1 MSNPL
6 PIQEW
11 LNVIKD
17 EYLDGFVKDGGSA
30 IKFVLPVQEDL
41 APLLKARLS
50 SMACG
55 LGYVVVNVDSGETR
69 VHMPQ
74 EIFFRI
80 AQQIDWRLLAR
91 RVVLRLC
98 EYAGYHTGTI
108 DPQREPPIL
117 EAVSTANSVEES
129 MIALEMRNPL
139 FRTVAQN
146 YNMSRDFRMA
156 MTHFCNAEM
165 GGIGQNQE
173 AAPLIDWVTGANKR
187 VSNVRR
193 YSIYNSIVR
202 TNARHLLESLL
213 YWVRFAGY
221 SGSVVLL
228 NNSRVT
234 LRQNPRDG
242 LLFYSR
248 PAVMDHYELLREL
261 IDGTDRLNGL
271 LGIVLSKEDLLDDD
285 PRRKGVSIYQALQ
298 ARIADEVQD
307 RDLANPMS
315 TLVRLTD

>member
-1 MSNPL
+1 MTNTL

-11 LNVIKD
+11 LTVIED

-30 IKFVLPVQEDL
+30 IKFVVPVQEDL
-41 APLLKARLS
+41 APLLQARLS
-50 SMACG
+50 AMAGG
-55 LGYVVVNVDSGETR
+55 LGYLVVKVDSGETR

-80 AQQIDWRLLAR
+80 AQQIDWPLLAR
-91 RVVLRLC
+91 RVMLRLC
-98 EYAGYHTGTI
+98 EDAGYHTGTI
-108 DPQREPPIL
+108 DPQGEPLIL

-139 FRTVAQN
+139 FRAVAQN

-156 MTHFCNAEM
+156 MTHFCRAEM
-165 GGIGQNQE
+165 GGIGQDQE
-173 AAPLIDWVTGANKR
+173 AAPLIDWVTGANRR
-187 VSNVRR
+187 VSNVRS

-213 YWVRFAGY
+213 YWGRFAGY

-271 LGIVLSKEDLLDDD
+271 LGIVLSKEDILDDD
-285 PRRKGVSIYQALQ
+285 PRRKGFSIYQALQ
-298 ARIADEVQD
+298 ARIADEVQA